1 MITDIAS
8 FLRYFEGVNKRA
20 LRDIGNLPAEAEG
33 WRPQSGDGEN
43 AWSIGELVGHMA
55 ASRMFFVRAYCGD
68 GWTPEPWPNP
78 TTSRPEWVAALAESA
93 ALLDERLGET
103 PDDWL
108 HRRIESMD
116 TPGMTFSGWRG
127 LMMMTEHD
135 VHHRSQ
141 IDTYAGIAGWPVQQ
155 IFGRTAEQVGLQPRR
170 SQ

>member
-20 LRDIGNLPAEAEG
+20 LRDIGSLPAAAET
-33 WRPQSGDGEN
+33 WRPPAGEGEN
-43 AWSIGELVGHMA
+43 AWSIGDLVGHMA

-68 GWTPEPWPNP
+68 GWTPTPWVKP
-78 TTSRPEWVAALAESA
+78 TATLTEWVAALTESRA
-93 ALLDERLGET
+93 QLDERLRST

-116 TPGMTFSGWRG
+116 TPGKTFSGWRG

-170 SQ
+170 S